1 MTDQEKDLSAA
12 RLPAPLPSSLPWYAR
27 PAARAWTCAAP
38 PPDARAF
45 HASLPGYAP
54 TFLHELPGLA
64 AELAVARVFVKDESS
79 RFGLP
84 AFKALGASWAIDRI
98 LARDAHRAP
107 GPGGARTLRF
117 VTATDGNHGRA
128 VARMARQLG
137 RRAHVFVPDGV
148 HPAAV
153 AAIEGEGA
161 EVTAVAGSYDAAVR
175 DARAAAAAPD
185 AVLVQDMAWD
195 GYEEIPALVVEGYAT
210 LFAEIDAQLEA
221 AGAESPALIAVPV
234 GVGSFAQAAVTHYR
248 SRAAAGLRGGATAGL
263 RSGGGTETALLAVEP
278 VDAACV
284 LASLRA
290 GRLTRVPAGVTVMAG
305 LNCGTPS
312 TLAWPVLRDGL
323 DAAVAV
329 TDAESMSAARDL
341 AELGVSVGPCGAAS
355 LAGVRAALTGT
366 GGAERRAAL
375 GVGSDA
381 TVVLISTEGAAA
393 NPGL

>member
-1 MTDQEKDLSAA
+1 MTDQENDLSAA
-12 RLPAPLPSSLPWYAR
+12 RLPAPLPSPLPWYAR

-38 PPDARAF
+38 SPDARAF
-45 HASLPGYAP
+45 HASLPRYAS
-54 TFLHELPGLA
+54 TTLHELPLLA
-64 AELAVARVFVKDESS
+64 AELTVARVFVKDESS

-210 LFAEIDAQLEA
+210 LFAEVDAQLEA
-221 AGAESPALIAVPV
+221 AGAESPALVAVPV

-248 SRAAAGLRGGATAGL
+248 SRATVGLRSGATAGL
-263 RSGGGTETALLAVEP
+263 RSGRGMETALLAVEP
-278 VDAACV
+278 VGAACV

-290 GRLTRVPAGVTVMAG
+290 GRFTRVPAGVTAMAG

-312 TLAWPVLRDGL
+312 SLAWPVLRDGL

-329 TDAESMSAARDL
+329 TDAESMSAVRDL
-341 AELGVSVGPCGAAS
+341 AELGVSAGPCGAAS

>member
-1 MTDQEKDLSAA
+1 MTDQEHDF
-12 RLPAPLPSSLPWYAR
+12 PATAFPSPLPWYAR
-27 PAARAWTCAAP
+27 PAARAWSCAAP

-45 HASLPGYAP
+45 HTTLPGYAP
-54 TFLHELPGLA
+54 TALHELPPLA
-64 AELAVARVFVKDESS
+64 AELAVARVFVKDESA

-98 LARDAHRAP
+98 LARAAYRTP
-107 GPGGARTLRF
+107 GATDTRTLRF

-137 RRAHVFVPDGV
+137 RRAHVFVPVGV

-161 EVTAVAGSYDAAVR
+161 EVTAVAGSYDAAVH

-210 LFAEIDAQLEA
+210 LFAEIDAQLDA
-221 AGAESPALIAVPV
+221 VGAEPPALVAVPV
-234 GVGSFAQAAVTHYR
+234 GVGSLAQAAVTHYR
-248 SRAAAGLRGGATAGL
+248 SGSSAGRRGG
-263 RSGGGTETALLAVEP
+263 RGTGTALLSVEP
-278 VDAACV
+278 VGAACV

-290 GRLTRVPAGVTVMAG
+290 GRLTHVPTGATVMAG

-329 TDAESMSAARDL
+329 TDADSTSAVREL
-341 AELGVSVGPCGAAS
+341 AELGVSSGPCGAAP
-355 LAGVRAALTGT
+355 LAGARAALTGS
-366 GGAERRAAL
+366 GSAERRAAL
-375 GVGSDA
+375 GVGPDA